1 MTKDE
6 ARSLL
11 KVHAGNNEACFDQ
24 GYCFKLRYGI
34 KSEEEIEKLFDK
46 FSELLHKEDYA
57 KAKEVL
63 ENLKDLFYK
72 ENISRDLLADIQSI
86 QAQSILYIHQK
97 ETYGERIGIYTEVL
111 SETLVYLLENVEQP
125 FVAYDH
131 YKENYD
137 LE

>member
-6 ARSLL
+6 ARRLL
-11 KVHAGNNEACFDQ
+11 KVHAGSNEACFDQ

-34 KSEEEIEKLFDK
+34 KSEEEIEKLFDEIFACLK
-46 FSELLHKEDYA
+46 C
-57 KAKEVL
+57 
-63 ENLKDLFYK
+63 LKDLFYK

>member
-11 KVHAGNNEACFDQ
+11 KVHAGSNEACFDQ

-34 KSEEEIEKLFDK
+34 KSEEEIEKLFDEIFACLK
-46 FSELLHKEDYA
+46 C
-57 KAKEVL
+57 
-63 ENLKDLFYK
+63 LKDSFYK

-111 SETLVYLLENVEQP
+111 SETLVYLLENVEQL

-137 LE
+137 LK

>member
-1 MTKDE
+1 MMTKDE

-11 KVHAGNNEACFDQ
+11 KVHAGSNEACFDQ

-34 KSEEEIEKLFDK
+34 KSEEEIEKLFDEIFACLK
-46 FSELLHKEDYA
+46 C
-57 KAKEVL
+57 
-63 ENLKDLFYK
+63 LKDSFYK

-111 SETLVYLLENVEQP
+111 SETLVYLLENIEQP

-137 LE
+137 LK

>member
-34 KSEEEIEKLFDK
+34 KSEEEIEKLFDEIFACLK
-46 FSELLHKEDYA
+46 C
-57 KAKEVL
+57 
-63 ENLKDLFYK
+63 LKDLFYK

-137 LE
+137 LK

>member
-1 MTKDE
+1 MMTKDE

-34 KSEEEIEKLFDK
+34 KSEEEIEKLFDEIFACLK
-46 FSELLHKEDYA
+46 C
-57 KAKEVL
+57 
-63 ENLKDLFYK
+63 LKDLFYK

-137 LE
+137 LK